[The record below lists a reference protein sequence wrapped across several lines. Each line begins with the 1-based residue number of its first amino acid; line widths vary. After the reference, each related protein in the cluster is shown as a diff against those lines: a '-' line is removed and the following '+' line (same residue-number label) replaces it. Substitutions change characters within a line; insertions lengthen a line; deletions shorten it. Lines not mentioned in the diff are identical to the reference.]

1 MSKDNEMRL
10 STPASVWLWISV
22 AAAVVGAFMLFPI
35 GTTPLNVIFVAV
47 KACMVIGLAVV
58 LFARRL
64 SGFVLWSVASAAAV
78 VMTIIKW
85 VLAGS
90 FEPVFALALV
100 VDVVMPTVAWRL
112 LHAK

>member
-10 STPASVWLWISV
+10 SAPASVWLWISV

-58 LFARRL
+58 LLPVGSQALCSGQLQVPPL
-64 SGFVLWSVASAAAV
+64 S
-78 VMTIIKW
+78 
-85 VLAGS
+85 
-90 FEPVFALALV
+90 
-100 VDVVMPTVAWRL
+100 
-112 LHAK
+112 

>member
-10 STPASVWLWISV
+10 SAPASVWLWISV

-85 VLAGS
+85 VLAAS

-112 LHAK
+112 LHAQ